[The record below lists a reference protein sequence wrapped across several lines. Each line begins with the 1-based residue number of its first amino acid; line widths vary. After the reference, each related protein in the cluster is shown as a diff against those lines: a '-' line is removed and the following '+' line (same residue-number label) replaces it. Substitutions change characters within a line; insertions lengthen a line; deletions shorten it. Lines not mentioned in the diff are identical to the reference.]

1 MVPEMLQKFKKFVA
15 DNNLIKPGDR
25 ILLAVSGGIDSMVM
39 THLFNLTGNE
49 FAIAHCNF
57 SLRAAESDLDEDM
70 VSKYAAEHSIE
81 LFSTRFET
89 KAYARENGLSVQM
102 AARELRYRWFEQ
114 IRKEHGYD
122 SIAIAHNLNDNIE
135 TLMINLIRGTGV
147 AGLTGM
153 KTEVNNIIRPMLFA
167 TRNEIIYY
175 CNRNMIKYREDL
187 SNADTKYLRNKIRH
201 LIIPLLREIN
211 PSVESTLNET
221 AERFTGIN
229 EIVTDYIND
238 LREKVSGI
246 NDEYIAFNI
255 SLLKPY
261 IHKKVVLFE
270 LFRPYGISDVSLI
283 DLVHIIEGK
292 TGCRLITSTH
302 RIVKNRKELL
312 VKSAKNE
319 NDGIRLILNLS
330 HFERIPEI
338 EDVRSSPITGKFEI
352 PAGPFNAC
360 IDADKLSFPLVLRK
374 WNAGDHFYPL
384 GMNHRKKLSDYF
396 IDRKYSIFDKENA
409 LILESEGKI
418 VCILGDRIDNRF
430 RITDSSKNALIIQVR
445 QKGLKEKE
453 N

>member
-1 MVPEMLQKFKKFVA
+1 MLEKFKKYVA
-15 DNNLIKPGDR
+15 ANNLIKPGDR

-39 THLFNLTGNE
+39 THLFLQTGNKLG
-49 FAIAHCNF
+49 IAHCNF
-57 SLRAAESDLDEDM
+57 SLRAEESDLDEEM
-70 VSKYAAEHSIE
+70 VSKYAAEHNIE
-81 LFSTRFET
+81 MFSTRFET

-114 IRKEHGYD
+114 IRKDHGYD

-135 TLMINLIRGTGV
+135 TMMINLIRGTGV
-147 AGLTGM
+147 PGLTGM
-153 KTEVNNIIRPMLFA
+153 KPDVNNIIRPMLFA
-167 TRNEIIYY
+167 TRQEIIYY
-175 CNRNMIKYREDL
+175 CNRNSINYREDL

-201 LIIPLLREIN
+201 LIIPMLKEIN

-229 EIVTDYIND
+229 EIVNDYIND
-238 LREKVSGI
+238 LRKKVSDI
-246 NDEYIAFNI
+246 TDEYIAFNI

-261 IHKKVVLFE
+261 IRKKVILFE
-270 LFRPYGISDVSLI
+270 LFRPYGISDVPLTDLI
-283 DLVHIIEGK
+283 HLIEGK
-292 TGCRLITSTH
+292 TGGRLFTGTH

-312 VKSAKNE
+312 VQSTRHEK
-319 NDGIRLILNLS
+319 DGIRLILSFS

-338 EDVRSSPITGKFEI
+338 ENVKSVRITGKFKI
-352 PAGPFNAC
+352 PDSQSIAC
-360 IDADKLSFPLVLRK
+360 IDPDKLSFPLVVRK
-374 WNAGDHFYPL
+374 WNTGDYFYPL

-430 RITDSSKNALIIQVR
+430 RITDSSKNALIIYAR
-445 QKGLKEKE
+445 QKGITEGGTK
-453 N
+453 

>member
-1 MVPEMLQKFKKFVA
+1 MVPEMLQKFKKFIA

-39 THLFNLTGNE
+39 THLFKQTGNE

-57 SLRAAESDLDEDM
+57 SLRATESDLDEDM

-167 TRNEIIYY
+167 TRKEIIYY

-261 IHKKVVLFE
+261 INKKVVLFE
-270 LFRPYGISDVSLI
+270 LFRPYGISDVSLN

-292 TGCRLITSTH
+292 TGGRLFTSTH

-338 EDVRSSPITGKFEI
+338 VDVRSSSIIGKFEI

-374 WNAGDHFYPL
+374 WNTGDHFYPL

-396 IDRKYSIFDKENA
+396 IDKKYSIFDKENA

-430 RITDSSKNALIIQVR
+430 RITDSSKNALIINVR
-445 QKGLKEKE
+445 QKGRKDNE

>member
-1 MVPEMLQKFKKFVA
+1 MLEKFKKYIA
-15 DNNLIKPGDR
+15 ANNLIKPGDR

-39 THLFNLTGNE
+39 THLFLQTGNKLG
-49 FAIAHCNF
+49 IAHCNF
-57 SLRAAESDLDEDM
+57 SLRGEESDLDEEM
-70 VSKYAAEHSIE
+70 VSKYAAEHNIE
-81 LFSTRFET
+81 MFSTRFET

-114 IRKEHGYD
+114 IRKDHGYD

-135 TLMINLIRGTGV
+135 TMMINLIRGTGV
-147 AGLTGM
+147 PGLTGM
-153 KTEVNNIIRPMLFA
+153 KPDVNNIIRPMLFA
-167 TRNEIIYY
+167 TRQEIIYY
-175 CNRNMIKYREDL
+175 CNRNSINYREDL

-201 LIIPLLREIN
+201 LIIPMLKEIN

-229 EIVTDYIND
+229 EIVNDYIND
-238 LREKVSGI
+238 LREKVSDI
-246 NDEYIAFNI
+246 TDEYIAFNI

-261 IHKKVVLFE
+261 IHKKVILFE
-270 LFRPYGISDVSLI
+270 LFRPYGINDVPLTDLI
-283 DLVHIIEGK
+283 HLIEGK
-292 TGCRLITSTH
+292 TGGRLFTGTH

-312 VKSAKNE
+312 VQSTRHEK
-319 NDGIRLILNLS
+319 DGIRLILSFS

-338 EDVRSSPITGKFEI
+338 ENVKSVRITGKFKI
-352 PAGPFNAC
+352 PDSQSIAC
-360 IDADKLSFPLVLRK
+360 IDPDKLSFPLVVRK
-374 WNAGDHFYPL
+374 WNTGDYFYPL

-430 RITDSSKNALIIQVR
+430 RITDSSKNALIINVR
-445 QKGLKEKE
+445 QKGLTE
-453 N
+453 